1 MGCGMSDKNEA
12 VRDWARYTSRRGDI
26 PDYQRQVGEWVQST
40 FGPAS
45 LASREERALRV
56 VEEAAEMAQALGLDE
71 EAALRVVRHVFSRE
85 PGRLGQEAGGL
96 MNVLAAAC
104 ESQGVDL
111 WAETLA
117 EHQRIH
123 SPDVIEK
130 CRRKAA
136 EKAAKGVSVVP
147 AHG

>member
-1 MGCGMSDKNEA
+1 MRMSTNEEA
-12 VRDWARYTSRRGDI
+12 VVSWAQGAAGQEEVSE
-26 PDYQRQVGEWVQST
+26 YQRQVGAWVRST
-40 FGPAS
+40 FGQES
-45 LASREERALRV
+45 LSSREERALRV

-85 PGRLGQEAGGL
+85 PGLLGQEVGGL
-96 MNVLAAAC
+96 MNVVAAAC

-117 EHQRIH
+117 EHRRIH
-123 SPDVIEK
+123 SPEVIEK